1 MAKKY
6 HPDLHPNDP
15 EAEAKFK
22 EVNEAASVLT
32 DPDKRARYD
41 QFGHAGVD
49 NNGMG
54 GGYSGGGFGDF
65 GGFGGFGDI
74 FDTIFGGGGSMSN
87 QRNRPR
93 RGADIETTITVT
105 FEEAAFGTEKRSKNS
120 PYGRLYGLS
129 RYRRGGGGRHQRF
142 VLNAVA
148 AVRCVRCRIP
158 RSVKYKMFARVP
170 NAAGKAP

>member
-74 FDTIFGGGGSMSN
+74 FDTFLAVVAVCPTNAIA
-87 QRNRPR
+87 Q
-93 RGADIETTITVT
+93 
-105 FEEAAFGTEKRSKNS
+105 EEVLISKQLS
-120 PYGRLYGLS
+120 PLHLKKLPSER
-129 RYRRGGGGRHQRF
+129 
-142 VLNAVA
+142 
-148 AVRCVRCRIP
+148 
-158 RSVKYKMFARVP
+158 KK
-170 NAAGKAP
+170 K